1 MQKFLSIKNAIA
13 IGLILIG
20 LALELGPR
28 LQNIIPSPKP
38 DVAILNIDKPS
49 DEILSLVQPVSNLV
63 TDPTDRA
70 KMAIYSQEF
79 AKRVKGYDAKLQQ
92 INDVLAISAEK
103 FFQGSIKDKYTGLDD
118 AIVSLITVAVGG
130 DENHKLTDPEKS
142 KLSDTFM
149 GLAWALIQRK

>member
-1 MQKFLSIKNAIA
+1 MQKFLSIKNIIAIA
-13 IGLILIG
+13 LIVIGLG
-20 LALELGPR
+20 LELGPK
-28 LQNIIPSPKP
+28 LKNVIPAPKP

-49 DEILSLVQPVSNLV
+49 EEILALVQPVSNLV

-79 AKRVKGYDAKLQQ
+79 AKRVKSYDAKLQQ
-92 INDVLAISAEK
+92 INDVLALSAK
-103 FFQGSIKDKYTGLDD
+103 QFFQDSIKDKYAGFDD
-118 AIVSLITVAVGG
+118 SIVSLITIAVGG
-130 DENHKLTDPEKS
+130 DENHKLTDPEKN